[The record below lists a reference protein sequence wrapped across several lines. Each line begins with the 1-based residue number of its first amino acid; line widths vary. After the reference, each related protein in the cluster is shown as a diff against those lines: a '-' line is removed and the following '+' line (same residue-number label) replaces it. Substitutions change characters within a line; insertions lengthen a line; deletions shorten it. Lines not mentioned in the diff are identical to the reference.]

1 MYHLRYQLYI
11 LLIINILFGQEIV
24 QDKIIVKIAP
34 DISRSDFSSSL
45 DTSRYAIEKVLVR
58 RLNIVSIKL
67 KNDTIGGP
75 LSAIKELENNPF
87 IDKVMPDT
95 KVSRRNIPDDTQ
107 FNQQWALQNT
117 GQSGGTID
125 ADIDAPEAW
134 DLSTGGVTPLGDTIV
149 VAIVDGG
156 MLLTHADLIPNLW
169 TNWGEIPGNGIDDDN
184 NGYIDDIHGWNA
196 YSSNGSIPSDGH
208 GTHVAG
214 IVGAKGNNGN
224 YVSGVNWDVKLMA
237 LGGSSG
243 TTSIVLEA
251 YGYILDQR
259 AIYDS
264 TGGASGA
271 FVVATNSSFGVNN
284 ADCNSATYSLWNDM
298 YNAMGQYGIL
308 SCGATMNN
316 NSNVDVT
323 GDVPTGCES
332 DYMVSVTN
340 TTRNDS
346 KNSGAAY
353 GATTIDL
360 GAPGTQILSTYTG
373 GGTSSLSGTS
383 MASPHVAG
391 AIGFMHAS
399 MSSGL
404 ASFYRSSP
412 DQGAIIIKQIILD
425 GTDQLASLN
434 GITVSG
440 GRLNLYNSAVLSM
453 EYLAADS
460 LDPNPI
466 TNLTADTSVWYR
478 VNLEWDDP
486 TELFGGDPIPNFM
499 IDIYKNEDFEASVW
513 SGVESYT
520 DDGLSA
526 NTEYNYSLITRVIDT
541 DSTSIS
547 VSISAIPIGGNCQ
560 PGDLTEDNIVNILDV
575 IELLRFSLG
584 YYNPTDIDYCK
595 ADLNYD
601 NTLDI
606 IDVLMLMDVILG
618 I

>member
-67 KNDTIGGP
+67 KNDMIGGP

-353 GATTIDL
+353 GLTTIDL

-391 AIGFMHAS
+391 AIGFIHAS

-440 GRLNLYNSAVLSM
+440 GRLNLYTSAVLSM

-601 NTLDI
+601 NALDI

>member
-1 MYHLRYQLYI
+1 MYYLRYQLYI

-67 KNDTIGGP
+67 KNDMIGGP

-95 KVSRRNIPDDTQ
+95 KVSRRNIPDDAQ

-264 TGGASGA
+264 TGGVSGA

-440 GRLNLYNSAVLSM
+440 GRLNLYNSTVLSM

>member
-1 MYHLRYQLYI
+1 
-11 LLIINILFGQEIV
+11 
-24 QDKIIVKIAP
+24 
-34 DISRSDFSSSL
+34 
-45 DTSRYAIEKVLVR
+45 
-58 RLNIVSIKL
+58 
-67 KNDTIGGP
+67 
-75 LSAIKELENNPF
+75 
-87 IDKVMPDT
+87 
-95 KVSRRNIPDDTQ
+95 
-107 FNQQWALQNT
+107 
-117 GQSGGTID
+117 
-125 ADIDAPEAW
+125 
-134 DLSTGGVTPLGDTIV
+134 
-149 VAIVDGG
+149 

-224 YVSGVNWDVKLMA
+224 YVSGLNWDVKLMA

-298 YNAMGQYGIL
+298 YNAMGAYGIL

-440 GRLNLYNSAVLSM
+440 GRLNLYNSTVLS
-453 EYLAADS
+453 L
-460 LDPNPI
+460 
-466 TNLTADTSVWYR
+466 
-478 VNLEWDDP
+478 
-486 TELFGGDPIPNFM
+486 
-499 IDIYKNEDFEASVW
+499 
-513 SGVESYT
+513 
-520 DDGLSA
+520 
-526 NTEYNYSLITRVIDT
+526 SLIHI
-541 DSTSIS
+541 
-547 VSISAIPIGGNCQ
+547 
-560 PGDLTEDNIVNILDV
+560 
-575 IELLRFSLG
+575 
-584 YYNPTDIDYCK
+584 
-595 ADLNYD
+595 
-601 NTLDI
+601 
-606 IDVLMLMDVILG
+606 
-618 I
+618 

>member
-1 MYHLRYQLYI
+1 MYRFHYQLYA
-11 LLIINILFGQEIV
+11 LIIINLLFGQEIV
-24 QDKIIVKIAP
+24 QDRIIVKIAP
-34 DISRSDFSSSL
+34 DISRAEFNASL
-45 DTSRYAIEKVLVR
+45 DTSRFVIDKVLVK

-67 KNDTIGGP
+67 KNDTIEP
-75 LSAIKELENNPF
+75 LSAIKEFRTSPF
-87 IDKVMPDT
+87 VDKVIPDT
-95 KVSRRNIPDDTQ
+95 KVARRNTPDDTQ
-107 FNQQWALQNT
+107 FSQQWALHNT
-117 GQSGGTID
+117 GQSGGTVD
-125 ADIDAPEAW
+125 ADIDAIEAW
-134 DLSTGGVTPLGDTIV
+134 DISTGGLTPLGDTIV

-169 TNWGEIPGNGIDDDN
+169 TNWGEIAGNGIDDDD

-214 IVGAKGNNGN
+214 IVGAKGNNGS
-224 YVSGVNWDVKLMA
+224 YVSGVNWNVKLMA

-298 YNAMGQYGIL
+298 YNAMGEYGIL

-323 GDVPTGCES
+323 GDVPTGCDS
-332 DYMVSVTN
+332 DYMVAVTN

-353 GATTIDL
+353 GLTTIDL
-360 GAPGTQILSTYTG
+360 GAPGTQVLSTYTG

-391 AIGFMHAS
+391 AIGFIHSS
-399 MSSGL
+399 MSYGL
-404 ASFYRSSP
+404 ASLFRASP
-412 DQGAIIIKQIILD
+412 DQGALIIKQIILD
-425 GTDQLASLN
+425 GTDQLPSLN

-440 GRLNLYNSAVLSM
+440 GRLNLYNSALLSM

-466 TNLTADTSVWYR
+466 TNLSADTSEWYR
-478 VNLEWDDP
+478 VTLQWDDP
-486 TELFGGDPIPNFM
+486 TELFGGDPISDFM
-499 IDIYKNEDFEASVW
+499 IDIYKDEEFETSIW
-513 SGVESYT
+513 SGVEIYT
-520 DDGLSA
+520 DVGLSS
-526 NTEYNYSLITRVIDT
+526 NIEYNYSLITRLIDN

-547 VSISAIPIGGNCQ
+547 VSIPVIPIGGNCQ
-560 PGDLTEDNIVNILDV
+560 PGDVSGDNIVNILDV

-584 YYNPTDIDYCK
+584 YYEPTDLDYCK
-595 ADLNYD
+595 SDLNFD
-601 NTLDI
+601 NILDI
-606 IDVLMLMDVILG
+606 IDVLMLMDIILG
-618 I
+618 V

>member
-1 MYHLRYQLYI
+1 MYYLRYQLYI

-67 KNDTIGGP
+67 KNDMIGGP

-95 KVSRRNIPDDTQ
+95 KVSRRNIPDDAQ

-264 TGGASGA
+264 TGGVSGA

-353 GATTIDL
+353 GVTTIDL

>member
-95 KVSRRNIPDDTQ
+95 KVSRRNIPDDAQ

-264 TGGASGA
+264 TGGVSGA

-391 AIGFMHAS
+391 AIGFIHAS

>member
-67 KNDTIGGP
+67 KNDMIGGP

-95 KVSRRNIPDDTQ
+95 KVSRRNIPDDAQ

-391 AIGFMHAS
+391 AIGFIHAS

>member
-67 KNDTIGGP
+67 KNDMIGGP

-95 KVSRRNIPDDTQ
+95 KVSRRNIPDDAQ

-134 DLSTGGVTPLGDTIV
+134 DLSTGGVTPFGDTIV

-264 TGGASGA
+264 TGGVSGA

-353 GATTIDL
+353 GVTTIDL

>member
-1 MYHLRYQLYI
+1 MYYLRYQLYI

-67 KNDTIGGP
+67 KNDMIGGP

-95 KVSRRNIPDDTQ
+95 KVSRRNIPDDAQ

-169 TNWGEIPGNGIDDDN
+169 TNWGEIPGNGIDDYN

-264 TGGASGA
+264 TGGVSGA

>member
-95 KVSRRNIPDDTQ
+95 KVSRRNIPDDAQ

>member
-1 MYHLRYQLYI
+1 MYYLRYQLYI

-67 KNDTIGGP
+67 KNDMIGGP

-95 KVSRRNIPDDTQ
+95 KVSRRNIPDDAQ

>member
-1 MYHLRYQLYI
+1 MYYLRYQLYI

-67 KNDTIGGP
+67 KNDKIGGP

-95 KVSRRNIPDDTQ
+95 KVSRRNIPDDAQ

-264 TGGASGA
+264 TGGVSGA

-391 AIGFMHAS
+391 AIGFIHAS

>member
-67 KNDTIGGP
+67 KNDMIGGP

-95 KVSRRNIPDDTQ
+95 KVSRRNIPDDAQ

-264 TGGASGA
+264 TGGVSGA

>member
-67 KNDTIGGP
+67 KNDMIGGP

-95 KVSRRNIPDDTQ
+95 KVSRRNIPDDAQ

-353 GATTIDL
+353 GVTTIDL

>member
-1 MYHLRYQLYI
+1 
-11 LLIINILFGQEIV
+11 
-24 QDKIIVKIAP
+24 
-34 DISRSDFSSSL
+34 
-45 DTSRYAIEKVLVR
+45 
-58 RLNIVSIKL
+58 
-67 KNDTIGGP
+67 
-75 LSAIKELENNPF
+75 
-87 IDKVMPDT
+87 MPDT
-95 KVSRRNIPDDTQ
+95 KVSRRNIPDDAQ

-264 TGGASGA
+264 TGGVSGA

-353 GATTIDL
+353 GVTTIDL

>member
-1 MYHLRYQLYI
+1 MYYLRYQLYI

-67 KNDTIGGP
+67 KNDMIGGP

-95 KVSRRNIPDDTQ
+95 KVSRRNIPDDAQ

-353 GATTIDL
+353 GVTTIDL
-360 GAPGTQILSTYTG
+360 GAPGTQILSSYTG

-453 EYLAADS
+453 DYLAADS

>member
-1 MYHLRYQLYI
+1 MYYLRYQLYI

-67 KNDTIGGP
+67 KNDMIGGP

-95 KVSRRNIPDDTQ
+95 KVSRRNIPDDAQ

-391 AIGFMHAS
+391 AIGFIHAS

>member
-67 KNDTIGGP
+67 KNDMIGGP

-95 KVSRRNIPDDTQ
+95 KVSRRNIPDDAQ

-353 GATTIDL
+353 GVTTIDL

-391 AIGFMHAS
+391 AIGFIHAS

>member
-1 MYHLRYQLYI
+1 MYYLRYQLYI

-67 KNDTIGGP
+67 KNDKIGGP

-95 KVSRRNIPDDTQ
+95 KVSRRNIPDDAQ

>member
-1 MYHLRYQLYI
+1 MYYLRYQLYI

-95 KVSRRNIPDDTQ
+95 KVSRRNIPDDAQ

-264 TGGASGA
+264 TGGVSGA

-353 GATTIDL
+353 GVTTIDL

>member
-1 MYHLRYQLYI
+1 MYYLRYQLYI

-67 KNDTIGGP
+67 KNDKIGGP

-95 KVSRRNIPDDTQ
+95 KVSRRNIPDDAQ

-264 TGGASGA
+264 TGGVSGA

>member
-1 MYHLRYQLYI
+1 MYRFHYQLYA
-11 LLIINILFGQEIV
+11 LIIINLLFGQEIV
-24 QDKIIVKIAP
+24 QDRIIVKIAP
-34 DISRSDFSSSL
+34 DISRAEFNSSL
-45 DTSRYAIEKVLVR
+45 DTSRFVINKVLVR

-67 KNDTIGGP
+67 KNDSIEP
-75 LSAIKELENNPF
+75 LSAIKEFRTSPF
-87 IDKVMPDT
+87 VDKVIPDT
-95 KVSRRNIPDDTQ
+95 KVARRNTPDDTQ
-107 FNQQWALQNT
+107 FSQQWALHNT
-117 GQSGGTID
+117 GQSGGTVD
-125 ADIDAPEAW
+125 ADIDAIEAW
-134 DLSTGGVTPLGDTIV
+134 DISTGGLTPLGDTIV

-169 TNWGEIPGNGIDDDN
+169 TNWGEIAGNGIDDDD

-214 IVGAKGNNGN
+214 IVGAKGNNGS
-224 YVSGVNWDVKLMA
+224 YVSGVNWNVKLMA

-298 YNAMGQYGIL
+298 YNAMGEYGIL

-323 GDVPTGCES
+323 GDVPTGCDS
-332 DYMVSVTN
+332 DYMVAVTN

-353 GATTIDL
+353 GLTTIDL
-360 GAPGTQILSTYTG
+360 GAPGTQVLSTYTG

-391 AIGFMHAS
+391 AIGFIHSS
-399 MSSGL
+399 MSYGL
-404 ASFYRSSP
+404 ASFFRASP
-412 DQGAIIIKQIILD
+412 DQGALIIKQIILD
-425 GTDQLASLN
+425 GTDQLPSLN

-440 GRLNLYNSAVLSM
+440 GRLNLYNSALLSM

-466 TNLTADTSVWYR
+466 TNLSADTSEWYR
-478 VNLEWDDP
+478 VTLQWDDP
-486 TELFGGDPIPNFM
+486 TELFGGDPISDFM
-499 IDIYKNEDFEASVW
+499 IDIYKDEEFETSIW
-513 SGVESYT
+513 SGVEIYT
-520 DDGLSA
+520 CLL
-526 NTEYNYSLITRVIDT
+526 Y
-541 DSTSIS
+541 TSD
-547 VSISAIPIGGNCQ
+547 A
-560 PGDLTEDNIVNILDV
+560 
-575 IELLRFSLG
+575 
-584 YYNPTDIDYCK
+584 
-595 ADLNYD
+595 ADE
-601 NTLDI
+601 
-606 IDVLMLMDVILG
+606 
-618 I
+618 

>member
-1 MYHLRYQLYI
+1 MYYLRYQLYI

-67 KNDTIGGP
+67 KNDKIGGP

-95 KVSRRNIPDDTQ
+95 KVSRRNIPDDAQ

-156 MLLTHADLIPNLW
+156 MLLTHADLLPNLW

-391 AIGFMHAS
+391 AIGFIHAS

>member
-67 KNDTIGGP
+67 KNDMIGGP

-95 KVSRRNIPDDTQ
+95 KVSRRNIPDDAQ

-264 TGGASGA
+264 TGGVSGA

-353 GATTIDL
+353 GVTTIDL

-391 AIGFMHAS
+391 AIGFIHAS

-440 GRLNLYNSAVLSM
+440 GRLNLYTSAVLSM

>member
-1 MYHLRYQLYI
+1 
-11 LLIINILFGQEIV
+11 
-24 QDKIIVKIAP
+24 
-34 DISRSDFSSSL
+34 
-45 DTSRYAIEKVLVR
+45 
-58 RLNIVSIKL
+58 
-67 KNDTIGGP
+67 
-75 LSAIKELENNPF
+75 
-87 IDKVMPDT
+87 
-95 KVSRRNIPDDTQ
+95 
-107 FNQQWALQNT
+107 
-117 GQSGGTID
+117 
-125 ADIDAPEAW
+125 
-134 DLSTGGVTPLGDTIV
+134 
-149 VAIVDGG
+149 

-353 GATTIDL
+353 GVTTIDL

-391 AIGFMHAS
+391 AIGFIHAS

>member
-1 MYHLRYQLYI
+1 MYYLRYQLYI

-45 DTSRYAIEKVLVR
+45 DTSRYTIEKVLVR

-67 KNDTIGGP
+67 KNDKIGGP

-95 KVSRRNIPDDTQ
+95 KVSRRNIPDDAQ

-169 TNWGEIPGNGIDDDN
+169 KNWGEIPGNGIDDDN

-264 TGGASGA
+264 TGGVSGA

>member
-67 KNDTIGGP
+67 KNDMIGGP

-95 KVSRRNIPDDTQ
+95 KVSRRNIPDDAQ

>member
-67 KNDTIGGP
+67 KNDMIGGP

-95 KVSRRNIPDDTQ
+95 KVSRRNIPDDAQ

-264 TGGASGA
+264 TGGVSGA

-353 GATTIDL
+353 GVTTIDL

>member
-1 MYHLRYQLYI
+1 MYYLRYQLYI

-58 RLNIVSIKL
+58 RLNILSIKL
-67 KNDTIGGP
+67 KNDMIGGP

-95 KVSRRNIPDDTQ
+95 KVSRRNIPDDAQ

>member
-67 KNDTIGGP
+67 KNNMIGGP

-95 KVSRRNIPDDTQ
+95 KVSRRNIPDDAQ

-214 IVGAKGNNGN
+214 IIGAKGNNGN

-264 TGGASGA
+264 TGGVSGA

-353 GATTIDL
+353 GVTTIDL

-391 AIGFMHAS
+391 AIGFIHAS

>member
-1 MYHLRYQLYI
+1 MYYLRYQLYI

-67 KNDTIGGP
+67 KNDKIGGP

-95 KVSRRNIPDDTQ
+95 KVSRRNIPDDAQ

-353 GATTIDL
+353 GVTTIDL

-391 AIGFMHAS
+391 AIGFIHAS

>member
-1 MYHLRYQLYI
+1 MNHFRYQLYV
-11 LLIINILFGQEIV
+11 LIIINLLFGQEIA
-24 QDKIIVKIAP
+24 QDRIIVKIAP
-34 DISRSDFSSSL
+34 DISRAEFNASL
-45 DTSRYAIEKVLVR
+45 DTSRFVIEKVLVK

-67 KNDTIGGP
+67 KNDTIDP
-75 LSAIKELENNPF
+75 LSSIKEFRMSPF
-87 IDKVMPDT
+87 VDKVIPDT
-95 KVSRRNIPDDTQ
+95 KVTRRNTPDDMQ
-107 FNQQWALQNT
+107 FSEQWGLHNT
-117 GQSGGTID
+117 GQSGGTVD
-125 ADIDAPEAW
+125 ADIDAVEAW
-134 DLSTGGVTPLGDTIV
+134 DISTGGVTPLGDTIV

-156 MLLTHADLIPNLW
+156 MLLTHADLSPNLW
-169 TNWGEIPGNGIDDDN
+169 TNWGEIAGNGIDDDN

-214 IVGAKGNNGN
+214 IVGARGNNGS

-251 YGYILDQR
+251 YGYVLDQR

-284 ADCNSATYSLWNDM
+284 ADCNSASYSLWNDM

-323 GDVPTGCES
+323 GDVPTGCDS
-332 DYMVSVTN
+332 DYMISVTN

-353 GATTIDL
+353 GLTTIDL

-383 MASPHVAG
+383 MATPQVAG
-391 AIGFMHAS
+391 AVGFIHSS
-399 MSSGL
+399 MSAGL
-404 ASFYRSSP
+404 ASFFRESP

-425 GTDQLASLN
+425 GTDQLSSLN

-466 TNLTADTSVWYR
+466 TNLTADTSEWYR
-478 VNLEWDDP
+478 VSLEWDDP

-499 IDIYKNEDFEASVW
+499 IDIYKDEEFETSVW
-513 SGVESYT
+513 SGVETYT
-520 DDGLSA
+520 DVGLSSDV
-526 NTEYNYSLITRVIDT
+526 EYHYSFITRVIDN
-541 DSTSIS
+541 DSISIS
-547 VSISAIPIGGNCQ
+547 VSIPVIPIGGNCQ
-560 PGDLTEDNIVNILDV
+560 PGDVSGDNIVNILDV

-584 YYNPTDIDYCK
+584 YYEPTDLDYCK
-595 ADLNYD
+595 ADLNFD
-601 NTLDI
+601 NILDI
-606 IDVLMLMDVILG
+606 IDVLMLMDIILG
-618 I
+618 L

>member
-1 MYHLRYQLYI
+1 MHYLRYQLYI

-67 KNDTIGGP
+67 KNDMIGGP

-95 KVSRRNIPDDTQ
+95 KVSRRNIPDDAQ

-264 TGGASGA
+264 TGGVSGA

>member
-67 KNDTIGGP
+67 KNDMIGGP

-95 KVSRRNIPDDTQ
+95 KVSRRNIPDATQ

>member
-1 MYHLRYQLYI
+1 MYRFHYQLYA
-11 LLIINILFGQEIV
+11 LIIINLLFGQEIV
-24 QDKIIVKIAP
+24 QDRIIVKIAP
-34 DISRSDFSSSL
+34 DISRAEFNASL
-45 DTSRYAIEKVLVR
+45 DTSRFVIDKVLVK

-67 KNDTIGGP
+67 KNDTIEP
-75 LSAIKELENNPF
+75 LSAIKEFRTSPF
-87 IDKVMPDT
+87 VDKVIPDT
-95 KVSRRNIPDDTQ
+95 KVARRNTPDDTQ
-107 FNQQWALQNT
+107 FSQQWALHNT
-117 GQSGGTID
+117 GQSGGTVD
-125 ADIDAPEAW
+125 ADIDAIEAW
-134 DLSTGGVTPLGDTIV
+134 DISTGGLTPLGDTIV

-169 TNWGEIPGNGIDDDN
+169 TNWGEIAGNGIDDDD

-214 IVGAKGNNGN
+214 IVGAKGNNGS
-224 YVSGVNWDVKLMA
+224 YVSGVNWNVKLMA

-298 YNAMGQYGIL
+298 YNAMGEYGIL

-323 GDVPTGCES
+323 GDVPTGCDS
-332 DYMVSVTN
+332 DYMVAVTN

-353 GATTIDL
+353 GLTTIDL
-360 GAPGTQILSTYTG
+360 GAPGTQVLSTYTG

-391 AIGFMHAS
+391 AIGFIHSS
-399 MSSGL
+399 MSYGL
-404 ASFYRSSP
+404 ASFFRASP
-412 DQGAIIIKQIILD
+412 DQGALIIKQIILD
-425 GTDQLASLN
+425 GTDQLPSLN

-440 GRLNLYNSAVLSM
+440 GRLNLYNSALLSM

-466 TNLTADTSVWYR
+466 TNLSADTSEWYR
-478 VNLEWDDP
+478 VTLQWDDP
-486 TELFGGDPIPNFM
+486 TELFGGDPISDFM
-499 IDIYKNEDFEASVW
+499 IDIYKDEEFETSIW
-513 SGVESYT
+513 SGVETYT
-520 DDGLSA
+520 DVGLSS
-526 NTEYNYSLITRVIDT
+526 NIEYNYSLITRLIDN

-547 VSISAIPIGGNCQ
+547 VSIPVIPIGGNCQ
-560 PGDLTEDNIVNILDV
+560 PGDVSGDNIVNILDV

-584 YYNPTDIDYCK
+584 YYEPTDLDYCK
-595 ADLNYD
+595 SDLNFD
-601 NTLDI
+601 NILDI
-606 IDVLMLMDVILG
+606 IDVLMLMDIILG
-618 I
+618 V